1 MSFKLSL
8 LKSVIQCN
16 NRESNSSLGASLPY
30 CKLVFLSNILE
41 MMFAYVPTHI
51 LNNCD
56 SLPPHQDRYCVYNPS
71 PVTLRQLVD
80 FGQTAT
86 EEESFDFVKKE
97 VPVRVANIMKEINLL
112 PANLLQMPSVV
123 VIQVGDDAYF

>member
-1 MSFKLSL
+1 MKCGEIFFSILYTTVPGQL
-8 LKSVIQCN
+8 VLNGCN
-16 NRESNSSLGASLPY
+16 RFPPPSS
-30 CKLVFLSNILE
+30 
-41 MMFAYVPTHI
+41 
-51 LNNCD
+51 
-56 SLPPHQDRYCVYNPS
+56 HQDRYCVYNPS

-123 VIQVGDDAYF
+123 VIQVRIFIKKTCQKQGRT

>member
-1 MSFKLSL
+1 M
-8 LKSVIQCN
+8 
-16 NRESNSSLGASLPY
+16 
-30 CKLVFLSNILE
+30 
-41 MMFAYVPTHI
+41 
-51 LNNCD
+51 
-56 SLPPHQDRYCVYNPS
+56 YNPS

-123 VIQVGDDAYF
+123 VIQVGGGVLLSTYFRVTERLQKTAQILVFVAK